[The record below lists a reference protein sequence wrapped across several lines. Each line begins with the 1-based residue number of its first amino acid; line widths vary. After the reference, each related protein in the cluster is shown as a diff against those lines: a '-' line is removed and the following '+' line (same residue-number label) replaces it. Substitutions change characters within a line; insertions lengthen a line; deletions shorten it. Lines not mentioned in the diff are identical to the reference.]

1 MADDRKKI
9 FDRPQEEEDE
19 GWLVSYADMVTLLL
33 GFFIILYSFSTV
45 NPEKFKKI
53 TDGISDALG
62 ETEERTKKKEEVDE
76 DVFSD
81 KDRQLRALSMM
92 VNMVSQG
99 SVTDV
104 VQKIEKAGERKEVAE
119 AMRNLLEGEADDS
132 DKNKLDIVLP
142 GNTLFTPGS
151 AVLDER
157 ARQKLAVV
165 ADKILKMEELLEV
178 EISGHTDSGVLNR
191 AKVRYPDNWALSAA
205 RAGSVAGAL
214 VSYGVPATIL
224 KPFGYADSKPLFP
237 ERSPSGAL
245 IEENQRRNRRVHIT
259 LKARRP
265 GD

>member
-104 VQKIEKAGERKEVAE
+104 VQKIEKAG
-119 AMRNLLEGEADDS
+119 
-132 DKNKLDIVLP
+132 
-142 GNTLFTPGS
+142 
-151 AVLDER
+151 
-157 ARQKLAVV
+157 
-165 ADKILKMEELLEV
+165 
-178 EISGHTDSGVLNR
+178 
-191 AKVRYPDNWALSAA
+191 
-205 RAGSVAGAL
+205 GSVEVIG
-214 VSYGVPATIL
+214 G
-224 KPFGYADSKPLFP
+224 
-237 ERSPSGAL
+237 
-245 IEENQRRNRRVHIT
+245 
-259 LKARRP
+259 
-265 GD
+265 